1 MSIFRRGEIWYASFT
16 TAGGKRVKQS
26 LGTSDRQ
33 QAQELHDKLK
43 AESWRVVKMGEPVS
57 MSFEEACVR
66 WINEKSD
73 KKTLDDDKN
82 RISFWLPFMAGKQLR
97 DITERE
103 IYAAV
108 ARIENRSHYHRWK
121 KQAVAYEKR
130 GKIPPEYKPKLAS
143 QGTKIKHLS
152 FLRALLRAAEREWK
166 VLERAPV
173 IRVPVAKERRVRWLK
188 PEEAQR
194 LIRECSE
201 PLKSTVEFAL
211 CTGLRRSN
219 ITNLKWEQIDLQ
231 KRMAW
236 IYADE
241 SKSGRAIGVALND
254 TACAVLRK
262 NIGRHDEYVFV
273 YVEKVKH
280 DNGRTSKQTR
290 PVSSNANTGWRA
302 ALKRA
307 GIEDFRFHD
316 LRHTWASWLIMA
328 GVPIS
333 VLQEMGGW
341 QNINMVRRYAH
352 FSSGHLSMHAKRI
365 DDIFS
370 QNVPNMSHVDFK
382 NGTNND

>member
-16 TAGGKRVKQS
+16 TSGGKRVKQS
-26 LGTSDRQ
+26 LGTSDKQ
-33 QAQELHDKLK
+33 QAQELHDRLK
-43 AESWRVVKMGEPVS
+43 AESWRIVKLGEPVS
-57 MSFEEACVR
+57 MTFEEACVR
-66 WINEKSD
+66 WIHEKSE
-73 KKTLDDDKN
+73 KKSLDDDKH
-82 RISFWLPFMAGKQLR
+82 IIKFWLESMAGKQLR

-108 ARIENRSHYHRWK
+108 AKIENRNHFNRWK
-121 KQAVAYEKR
+121 QRAEACAKR
-130 GKIPPEYKPKLAS
+130 GTPAPEYKPKLAS
-143 QGTKIKHLS
+143 QGTRIKRLS
-152 FLRALLRAAEREWK
+152 FIRSLLRAAERDWK
-166 VLERAPV
+166 ALDRAPV
-173 IRVPVAKERRVRWLK
+173 VKVPVAKERRIRWLK

-194 LIRECSE
+194 LIKECSE

-254 TACAVLRK
+254 TACTVLRK
-262 NIGRHDEYVFV
+262 NIGRNDEYVFA
-273 YVEKVKH
+273 YVDTVKH
-280 DNGRTSKQTR
+280 DNGEVTKTTR
-290 PVSSNANTGWRA
+290 PVRSNTNTGWRA

-352 FSSGHLSMHAKRI
+352 FSSGHLSLHARRI
-365 DDIFS
+365 DDIFN
-370 QNVPNMSHVDFK
+370 QNVPNLSHTDFK
-382 NGTNND
+382 SGTNNN

>member
-26 LGTSDRQ
+26 LGTSDKQ
-33 QAQELHDKLK
+33 QAQELHDKIK
-43 AESWRVVKMGEPVS
+43 AESWRTSRLGDPVS
-57 MSFEEACVR
+57 MTFEQACVR
-66 WINEKSD
+66 WLNEKSE
-73 KKTLDDDKN
+73 KKSLDDDKH
-82 RISFWLPFMAGKQLR
+82 IIKFWLESMAGKHLK

-103 IYAAV
+103 VYAAV
-108 ARIENRSHYHRWK
+108 ARIENRNHLNRWK
-121 KQAVAYEKR
+121 QKAEALAKR
-130 GKIPPEYKPKLAS
+130 GKPAPEYKPKLAS
-143 QGTKIKHLS
+143 QGTKIKRLS
-152 FLRALLRAAEREWK
+152 FIRSLFRAAERDWK
-166 VLERAPV
+166 ALEKAPV
-173 IRVPVAKERRVRWLK
+173 IKVPVAKERRIRWLK

-194 LIRECSE
+194 LISECSE

-211 CTGLRRSN
+211 STGLRRSN
-219 ITNLKWEQIDLQ
+219 ITRLKWEQIDLQ
-231 KRMAW
+231 KKMAW

-262 NIGRHDEYVFV
+262 NIGRHHEYVFV
-273 YVEKVKH
+273 YVETEKDNTGKASKV
-280 DNGRTSKQTR
+280 TR
-290 PVSSNANTGWRA
+290 PVNSNANGAWRS
-302 ALKRA
+302 ALRRA

-352 FSSGHLSMHAKRI
+352 FSSGHLSLHAKRI
-365 DDIFS
+365 DDIFM
-370 QNVPNMSHVDFK
+370 QNVPNLSHTSFR
-382 NGTNND
+382 NGTDDN

>member
-130 GKIPPEYKPKLAS
+130 GKIPPEY
-143 QGTKIKHLS
+143 LS
-152 FLRALLRAAEREWK
+152 
-166 VLERAPV
+166 
-173 IRVPVAKERRVRWLK
+173 
-188 PEEAQR
+188 
-194 LIRECSE
+194 LIH
-201 PLKSTVEFAL
+201 
-211 CTGLRRSN
+211 
-219 ITNLKWEQIDLQ
+219 I
-231 KRMAW
+231 
-236 IYADE
+236 
-241 SKSGRAIGVALND
+241 
-254 TACAVLRK
+254 
-262 NIGRHDEYVFV
+262 
-273 YVEKVKH
+273 
-280 DNGRTSKQTR
+280 
-290 PVSSNANTGWRA
+290 
-302 ALKRA
+302 
-307 GIEDFRFHD
+307 
-316 LRHTWASWLIMA
+316 
-328 GVPIS
+328 
-333 VLQEMGGW
+333 
-341 QNINMVRRYAH
+341 
-352 FSSGHLSMHAKRI
+352 
-365 DDIFS
+365 
-370 QNVPNMSHVDFK
+370 
-382 NGTNND
+382 

>member
-1 MSIFRRGEIWYASFT
+1 MSIFRRGETWYASFT
-16 TAGGKRVKQS
+16 PAGGKRIKQS
-26 LGTSDRQ
+26 LGTTDKQ

-43 AESWRVVKMGEPVS
+43 ADSWRVVRLGEPES
-57 MSFEEACVR
+57 ITFEEACVR
-66 WINEKSD
+66 WLNEKTE
-73 KKTLDDDKN
+73 KKTILED
-82 RISFWLPFMAGKQLR
+82 RHQMSFWLPFLAGKQLR
-97 DITERE
+97 EITERE

-108 ARIENRSHYHRWK
+108 ATTINRNHYNRWVQISAACRK
-121 KQAVAYEKR
+121 K
-130 GKIPPEYKPKLAS
+130 GKEPPVYTPKPAA
-143 QGTKIKHLS
+143 QGTKIKRLS
-152 FLRALLRAAEREWK
+152 FIRSLLRAAEREWK
-166 VLERAPV
+166 VLDRAPF
-173 IRVPVAKERRVRWLK
+173 IRVPIAKNRRIRWLK

-194 LIRECSE
+194 LIKACSE

-219 ITNLKWEQIDLQ
+219 ITRLKWEQIDLQ

-236 IYADE
+236 IYADD

-273 YVEKVKH
+273 YLDTERRGGNDK
-280 DNGRTSKQTR
+280 SKTTR
-290 PVSSNANTGWRA
+290 PVSSNSNTGWKS
-302 ALKRA
+302 ALRRA

-316 LRHTWASWLIMA
+316 LRHTWATWLIMA

-341 QNINMVRRYAH
+341 QTIDMVRRYAH
-352 FSSGHLSMHAKRI
+352 FSSGHLSLHAKLI

-370 QNVPNMSHVDFK
+370 KNVPNLSHVDFRD
-382 NGTNND
+382 GTND

>member
-16 TAGGKRVKQS
+16 TACGKRIKQS
-26 LGTSDRQ
+26 LGTSDKQ
-33 QAQELHDKLK
+33 QAQQLHDKLK
-43 AESWRVVKMGEPVS
+43 AESWRIVKLGEPIS

-66 WINEKSD
+66 WLHEKSE
-73 KKTLDDDKN
+73 KKSLNDDKH
-82 RISFWLPFMAGKQLR
+82 IIKFWLLSMAGKQLR

-108 ARIENRSHYHRWK
+108 AKIENRNHFNRWK
-121 KQAVAYEKR
+121 QRAEACARR
-130 GKIPPEYKPKLAS
+130 GKPAPEYKPKLAS
-143 QGTKIKHLS
+143 QGTKIKRLS
-152 FLRALLRAAEREWK
+152 FIRSLMRAAERDWK
-166 VLERAPV
+166 ALERSPV
-173 IRVPVAKERRVRWLK
+173 IKVPVAKERRIRWLK

-194 LIRECSE
+194 LIKECSE

-262 NIGRHDEYVFV
+262 NIGRNDEFVFAYVDSI
-273 YVEKVKH
+273 KH
-280 DNGRTSKQTR
+280 DNGEVTKTTR

-302 ALKRA
+302 ALRRA

-352 FSSGHLSMHAKRI
+352 FSSGHLSLHAKRI
-365 DDIFS
+365 DDIFN
-370 QNVPNMSHVDFK
+370 QNVPNVSHIDLK
-382 NGTNND
+382 SGTNKD